1 MKTCVR
7 TLRRHPR
14 LWKSLEKPI
23 ARRAFLFRKS
33 RSGAVLTELVSLFA
47 ACLVR
52 NVFTGGLNYHSV
64 YECIPIPSLEAA
76 AEVALSLVKLSAEVK
91 TLK

>member
-1 MKTCVR
+1 
-7 TLRRHPR
+7 
-14 LWKSLEKPI
+14 
-23 ARRAFLFRKS
+23 
-33 RSGAVLTELVSLFA
+33 
-47 ACLVR
+47 
-52 NVFTGGLNYHSV
+52 LNYHSV